1 MRALRGKLAGLP
13 GTRIGDLT
21 VATADEFA
29 YRDPV
34 DGSLTE
40 RQGIRIGFRED
51 ARVVFR
57 LSGTG
62 TAGATLR
69 VYIERY
75 EAAPDRL
82 DLPVA
87 EVVAPVVAAALAI
100 GEIAHRTGRAEPSVI
115 T

>member
-1 MRALRGKLAGLP
+1 MQALREKLASLP

-21 VATADEFA
+21 VSTADEFA

-40 RQGIRIGFRED
+40 RQGLRIAFAED

-69 VYIERY
+69 VYLERY
-75 EAAPDRL
+75 ENDPARL
-82 DLPVA
+82 DRPVA
-87 EVVAPVVAAALAI
+87 EVLAPSSPPR
-100 GEIAHRTGRAEPSVI
+100 GPSPRSNRAPAGPSPAS
-115 T
+115 